1 MARKPLGPNDINEY
15 YKAMGARPEAQAWE
29 MPIYNDVNGKPITGQ
44 GRNATKQSGNF
55 AAPAYN
61 YQGKP
66 IITDND
72 SRRNP
77 NGEPVY
83 RVEVYR
89 PGIMPG
95 HRFKAPKYND
105 ESGKPII
112 NNTLQESGGQQVF
125 RPSELKKSGVPI
137 PLARK
142 ESVLALGENKKLHL
156 NNSFS
161 VYAPMPIGSFTKISG
176 LETEWELESYREGG
190 SNGGDHFFPR
200 QVKNSNLVFEYGV
213 GLLDPLGTWFS
224 TTKLGILVRLPLL
237 VSLTN
242 EQKIPVKM
250 WMVLD
255 AMPVKYSA
263 PHFDAM
269 ASEVAITRLEFIH
282 SGLISV
288 F

>member
-15 YKAMGARPEAQAWE
+15 YNAMGARPEAQVWE
-29 MPIYNDVNGKPITGQ
+29 MPVYNDASGKPITGQ
-44 GRNATKQSGNF
+44 GRNPIKNSGNF
-55 AAPAYN
+55 AAPVYN

-66 IITDND
+66 IIADND
-72 SRRNP
+72 SRRNS

-83 RVEVYR
+83 LVEVYR
-89 PGIMPG
+89 PGIKQG
-95 HRFKAPKYND
+95 QQFKVPKYND

-112 NNTLQESGGQQVF
+112 NDTLPESGEQKVY
-125 RPSELKKSGVPI
+125 RPSKLKKSGVSI
-137 PLARK
+137 PLARQ
-142 ESVLALGENKKLHL
+142 ESTFALGENKKLHL

-190 SNGGDHFFPR
+190 ANGGDHFFPR
-200 QVKNSNLVFEYGV
+200 QIKNSNLVFEYGV

-224 TTKLGILVRLPLL
+224 MTKLGMMVRFPLM
-237 VSLTN
+237 VTLTN

-269 ASEVAITRLEFIH
+269 ASEVAINRLEFIH

>member
-1 MARKPLGPNDINEY
+1 MTRKPLGPSDINEY

-29 MPIYNDVNGKPITGQ
+29 MPKYNNLNGKPIIGE
-44 GRNATKQSGNF
+44 GRNSPKNSGNF
-55 AAPAYN
+55 TAPAYN
-61 YQGKP
+61 YEGKP

-72 SRRNP
+72 SRRND

-89 PGIMPG
+89 PGVIPG
-95 HRFKAPKYND
+95 QQFKAPKYN

-112 NNTLQESGGQQVF
+112 NDTLPQSGDQKVY
-125 RPSELKKSGVPI
+125 RPSKLKENGVPI
-137 PLARK
+137 PSARI
-142 ESVLALGENKKLHL
+142 ESTFALGENKKLHL

-176 LETEWELESYREGG
+176 LETEWEMESYREGG
-190 SNGGDHFFPR
+190 ANGGDHYFPR

-213 GLLDPLGTWFS
+213 GLIDPLGLWFS
-224 TTKLGILVRLPLL
+224 STKLGMMVRLPLI
-237 VSLTN
+237 VTLTN
-242 EQKIPVKM
+242 EMKIPVKM

-269 ASEVAITRLEFIH
+269 ASEVAINRLEFIH

-288 F
+288 Y